1 MTGQRAMMGSVNCVA
16 HRSDGQRFAALSEGA
31 ETRAA
36 RETLGALIFSVQV
49 RIARGP
55 AAANHEQCAVGEVLD
70 SQLLAKTPW
79 LNGGQQRAKSAASWI

>member
-1 MTGQRAMMGSVNCVA
+1 MMGSVNCVA
-16 HRSDGQRFAALSEGA
+16 HRSDGQRFAALSGGG

-55 AAANHEQCAVGEVLD
+55 AAAKHEQCAAGEVFD
-70 SQLLAKTPW
+70 SQLLAKAPW
-79 LNGGQQRAKSAASWI
+79 PNGGQQRTKSAASWI